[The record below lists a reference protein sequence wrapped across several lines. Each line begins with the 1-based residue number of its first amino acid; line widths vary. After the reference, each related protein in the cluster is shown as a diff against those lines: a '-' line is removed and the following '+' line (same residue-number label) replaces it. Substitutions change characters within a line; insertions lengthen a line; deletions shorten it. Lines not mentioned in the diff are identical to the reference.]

1 MRRAAPVLLLVIAF
15 VAAVF
20 AGRAG
25 FGRLALKAGLPNLA
39 APLLNDPAAR
49 GVALYEAER
58 FAEADAAFTE
68 AGRSQTFNR
77 ALSLAAL
84 GDYPLSLAYFDAV
97 LFAEATDVEARRNR
111 DLVARLV
118 PPVIGEANAI
128 DGIPA
133 TAARGEESDAASH
146 SGPTLTMGEQAE
158 RVLRPRDDNKATVA
172 STDWLTTLADE
183 PGTYLK
189 LRFKA
194 ESQQRFEDGLAV
206 PPEDTPW

>member
-1 MRRAAPVLLLVIAF
+1 MRRVLPVFVLTLAL
-15 VAAVF
+15 VAALV

-25 FGRLALKAGLPNLA
+25 FGRLALAAGMPAVA
-39 APLLNDPAAR
+39 AKLLDDPAAR
-49 GVALYEAER
+49 GVALYEAGD
-58 FAEADAAFTE
+58 FAGADAAFE
-68 AGRSQTFNR
+68 AAGRSQTFNR

-97 LFAEATDVEARRNR
+97 LFAEATDMEARRDR

-133 TAARGEESDAASH
+133 TAAREEESAAASH

-172 STDWLTTLADE
+172 STDWLDTLADE

-189 LRFKA
+189 LRFQA

>member
-1 MRRAAPVLLLVIAF
+1 MRRAAPVLLLAATF

-20 AGRAG
+20 AGPAG
-25 FGRLALKAGLPNLA
+25 FGRLALGAGLPSLA
-39 APLLNDPAAR
+39 ARLLEDPAAR
-49 GVALYEAER
+49 GVALYEAGR
-58 FAEADAAFTE
+58 FAEADADFAE

-84 GDYPLSLAYFDAV
+84 GDYPLSVAYFDAV
-97 LFAEATDVEARRNR
+97 LFAEASDVEARRNR

-133 TAARGEESDAASH
+133 TAAQEEESDAASH